1 MHKTKR
7 GSSLLSE
14 TSIGLIIGVI
24 VVVTLLSLAL
34 SFLLRESKSDQILQ
48 SLFTQ
53 IENSIEEAKKYS
65 TSEITIYQELS
76 NKERYFLVNFQ
87 DKNKI
92 EIKEFNDALTTNFFS
107 KKNQLCVCSTENIQD
122 KIVICEKCI
131 NIKEKVNIEN
141 NFIALDTLTRIK
153 INFEDNN
160 YNLKIVNNGD
170 VTLEKIISSVKD
182 ESKIED
188 FCSKLYSTY
197 DYNEFYQECISGSK
211 TIKLESLLNTPSNCE
226 SLIEE
231 YFEEFKLDKNK
242 EKEFYQNQIEE
253 CIIYKDQVSIRYN
266 IQNYK
271 LRNEK

>member
-1 MHKTKR
+1 M
-7 GSSLLSE
+7 
-14 TSIGLIIGVI
+14 
-24 VVVTLLSLAL
+24 
-34 SFLLRESKSDQILQ
+34 
-48 SLFTQ
+48 
-53 IENSIEEAKKYS
+53 N
-65 TSEITIYQELS
+65 
-76 NKERYFLVNFQ
+76 
-87 DKNKI
+87 
-92 EIKEFNDALTTNFFS
+92 
-107 KKNQLCVCSTENIQD
+107 
-122 KIVICEKCI
+122 
-131 NIKEKVNIEN
+131 
-141 NFIALDTLTRIK
+141 
-153 INFEDNN
+153 
-160 YNLKIVNNGD
+160 
-170 VTLEKIISSVKD
+170 
-182 ESKIED
+182 KIED